1 MISLCLQCFPLDM
14 DAAVE
19 LIQLI
24 CWIEHPKRDNTEF
37 FLVYRKDCP
46 LWLGKE
52 FEKLVSKHFDRCAAR
67 MARNHDVG
75 WPAGCN
81 MLAGSAFIEMS
92 ILRRENL
99 CQNPAFLLFEPD
111 CIPLA
116 RDWIDQLSA
125 EWDRVTALGKEAF
138 GHWHDL
144 GYEGG
149 LHMNGNAVFRTNFFD
164 EHPTSIIGAGT
175 MGWDFFFR
183 EQFLA
188 MSVDSNTIFQQW
200 NRYGITYEQLAEIQ
214 KGGIRPAVLH
224 GIKTP
229 DGRYNAKRL
238 ISEKSCVSASKS

>member
-1 MISLCLQCFPLDM
+1 MISLCLQCSPLDM

-24 CWIEHPKRDNTEF
+24 CWIEDKRRDETEF

-52 FEKLVSKHFDRCAAR
+52 FEKLTSNHFGRCAAR

-75 WPAGCN
+75 WPGGCN
-81 MLAGSAFIEMS
+81 MLAGSAFIEMA

-111 CIPLA
+111 CVPLA
-116 RDWIDQLSA
+116 KDWIDQLSA
-125 EWDRVTALGKEAF
+125 EWDRVSAMGKEAF
-138 GHWHDL
+138 GHWHS
-144 GYEGG
+144 EGVE
-149 LHMNGNAVFRTNFFD
+149 LHMNGNAVFKTTFFD
-164 EHPTSIIGAGT
+164 EHPTMIIGPAT
-175 MGWDFFFR
+175 QGWDYFFR
-183 EQFLA
+183 DKFLG

-200 NRYGITYEQLAEIQ
+200 NRYGMPYEELAQIQ
-214 KGGIRPAVLH
+214 KGGIRPAVFH

-229 DGRYNAKRL
+229 DGRASAKRL
-238 ISEKSCVSASKS
+238 ISELVRTH